1 MIMSNRKLNVFLP
14 ILFAIVLALGMYL
27 GHKMPGA
34 NTGAQTL
41 LFSRGARAPLQEVMD
56 LLKFKYVDTLQV
68 ADLQQEAI
76 EGLLSHLD
84 PHSVYIPP
92 SHLQEVNED
101 LEGRFQGIGVE
112 FNIIADTVNVISVV
126 AGGPSETAGVQS
138 GDKIIKVNDTL
149 VAGNGISAEKIRKL
163 LRGPKNSKVQVTMLR
178 KQKMLPI
185 QIIRGDIPL
194 YSIDASY
201 MATPQIGYIKISKFA
216 GTTYQE
222 FMDAIR
228 KLEKAGMTKL
238 VVDLRQNPGGYLDAA
253 TRIADELLD
262 DNKLILY
269 TKGQS
274 YPRTDYKCEK
284 PGLFEK
290 GELAI
295 LTDEGSASAS
305 EILAGAVQDW
315 DRGTIIGRRT
325 FGKGLVQ
332 EQFDLSNGGAL
343 RLTIARYYIPS
354 GRSIQKS
361 YANGREAYD
370 EDILNRFNHG
380 EFVSKDSIHPLD
392 TVPYKT
398 AGGRI
403 VYGGGGITP
412 DIFIPF
418 DTSRFSNI
426 LTGMY
431 SRNTFSNFAY
441 QYYNSH
447 REDFSRYKDPTQFT
461 NQFQVSNELYNSYK
475 SFAAKDSIRGIE
487 NIKPRDEA
495 EIKSRIKALLA
506 RQIWSYAGF
515 YQSLNKDDEMMR
527 KAIEVLNNNTPL
539 K

>member
-14 ILFAIVLALGMYL
+14 LLLAIVLALGMYL

-41 LFSRGARAPLQEVMD
+41 LFNRAGRAPLQEVMD
-56 LLKFKYVDTLQV
+56 LLKIKYVDTLKV

-92 SHLQEVNED
+92 ARLQGVNED
-101 LEGRFQGIGVE
+101 LDGHFQGIGVE
-112 FNIIADTVNVISVV
+112 FNIFADTVNVVSVV
-126 AGGPSETAGVQS
+126 AGGPSETAGVQT
-138 GDKIIKVNDTL
+138 GDKIIKVNDSL
-149 VAGNGISAEKIRKL
+149 VAGNKISADKIRKL
-163 LRGPKNSKVQVTMLR
+163 LRGPKSSKVTVTMLR
-178 KQKMLPI
+178 QQKMLPI
-185 QIIRGDIPL
+185 QITRGDIPL

-201 MATPQIGYIKISKFA
+201 MATPEVGYIKISKFSS
-216 GTTYQE
+216 TTYQE
-222 FMDAIR
+222 FMEAIR

-238 VVDLRQNPGGYLDAA
+238 VIDLRQNPGGYLDAA

-269 TKGQS
+269 TKGKS
-274 YPRTDYKCEK
+274 YPRTDYRCEK

-343 RLTIARYYIPS
+343 RLTVARYYIPS

-361 YANGREAYD
+361 YANGRDAYD
-370 EDILNRFNHG
+370 EDILNRFTHG

-392 TVPYKT
+392 TVKYRT
-398 AGGRI
+398 NSGRI

-412 DIFIPF
+412 DVFIPF
-418 DTSRFSNI
+418 DTSRFSPV

-431 SRNTFSNFAY
+431 SHSTFSNFAY

-447 REDFSRYKDPTQFT
+447 KNEFKQYKDATQFG
-461 NQFQVSNELYNSYK
+461 NQYKVSNELYDTYK
-475 SFAAKDSIRGIE
+475 AFAAKDSITGLASI
-487 NIKPRDEA
+487 NAHDEA
-495 EIKSRIKALLA
+495 EIRTRLKALLA
-506 RQIWSYAGF
+506 RQMWSYAGF
-515 YQSLNKDDEMMR
+515 YESLNKDDAMMK
-527 KAIEVLNNNTPL
+527 KALEVL
-539 K
+539 KK